1 MSEYHAH
8 AERGNGANG
17 GHSDGV
23 DDGQAVSP
31 NDVFV
36 DAEPG
41 VGAARHIEAPTAE
54 SLIDCV
60 HSGWMSKRGYKMG
73 CVPSWKRRFF
83 ILKGQYLFKFSSPT
97 VRSHTNRQWDWSV
110 VTGSCRQPRA

>member
-8 AERGNGANG
+8 AERANG
-17 GHSDGV
+17 GGNGSNGGGDGGGGEGV
-23 DDGQAVSP
+23 SHDEIAV
-31 NDVFV
+31 
-36 DAEPG
+36 ETG
-41 VGAARHIEAPTAE
+41 VGAARHIEAPSAE

-97 VRSHTNRQWDWSV
+97 VR
-110 VTGSCRQPRA
+110 